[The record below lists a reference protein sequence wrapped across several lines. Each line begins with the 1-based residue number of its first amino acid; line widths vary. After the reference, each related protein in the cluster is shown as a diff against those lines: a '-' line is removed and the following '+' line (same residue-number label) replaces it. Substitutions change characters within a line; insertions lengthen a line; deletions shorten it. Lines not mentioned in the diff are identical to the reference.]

1 MLAASRGEDEL
12 MLRPW
17 PVAEPALVAED
28 LVHIAVQVNGKL
40 RGEVRISAAAAE
52 DEVRAAAASDP
63 KVKPWIDGKQL
74 KKVVVIPKR
83 LVNFVVAG

>member
-1 MLAASRGEDEL
+1 

-17 PVAEPALVAED
+17 PVADPALTAED

-40 RGEVRISAAAAE
+40 RGEVHVSAAAAD

-74 KKVVVIPKR
+74 RKVVVIPKR